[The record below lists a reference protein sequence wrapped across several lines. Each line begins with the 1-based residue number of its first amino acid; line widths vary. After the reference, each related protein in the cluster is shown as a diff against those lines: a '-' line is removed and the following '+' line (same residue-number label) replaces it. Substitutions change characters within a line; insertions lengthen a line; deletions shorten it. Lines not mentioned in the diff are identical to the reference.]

1 MPHTDTAT
9 PASPP
14 LPVLRGDETFYIVL
28 NTGSGKHSGS
38 EVQESI
44 SEVLNAAGRDFKLLQ
59 VEGGA
64 GLEAAAKEAVALAR
78 ANRGVVVAAG
88 GDGTLNAV
96 SNVVLGT
103 GLPFAILP
111 QGTFNYFGRT
121 YGISQ
126 DTETATRCLLDAV
139 IEPVQVGMLNDK
151 VFLVNAS
158 LGLYPTL
165 LEDREAYK
173 QRYGRSRWVAL
184 WSAVVTLFRAHR
196 QLSVSLD
203 FEGTTRQL
211 RTQTIVV
218 GNNAL
223 QLEHI
228 GVHEEVE
235 LQRDHLVAM
244 TAKPLSTLALY
255 GLVARGLLSRMGEAD
270 HLISFGFKQMTVRLG
285 PARRRIKVAMDG
297 EIFWLR
303 APLTFRVPE
312 TRLPL
317 LVPRDNSQRERA

>member
-1 MPHTDTAT
+1 MPQTTTAA
-9 PASPP
+9 PANSSLP
-14 LPVLRGDETFYIVL
+14 LLRGNETFYIVL
-28 NTGSGKHSGS
+28 NTGSGKHQGN
-38 EVQESI
+38 EVEDSI
-44 SEVLNAAGRDFKLLQ
+44 SSVLSAAGREFKLIK
-59 VEGGA
+59 VDGGEG
-64 GLEAAAKEAVALAR
+64 LIEAARQAVALAKT
-78 ANRGVVVAAG
+78 NQGVVVAAG

-184 WSAVVTLFRAHR
+184 WSAMVTLFRAHR
-196 QLSVSLD
+196 KLSVTLD
-203 FEGTTRQL
+203 FEGNTRKL

-228 GVHEEVE
+228 GVHKEVE

-270 HLISFGFKQMTVRLG
+270 NLISFGFKKMTVRLG

-297 EIFWLR
+297 EIFWLH
-303 APLTFRVPE
+303 APLEFRVPE
-312 TRLPL
+312 TALPL
-317 LVPRDNSQRERA
+317 LVPRDDSQRERA

>member
-1 MPHTDTAT
+1 MPKTSAVPRSTN
-9 PASPP
+9 PQPE
-14 LPVLRGDETFYIVL
+14 LRGDETFYIVL
-28 NTGSGKHSGS
+28 NTGSGKHQGD
-38 EVQESI
+38 EVQDSI
-44 SEVLNAAGRDFKLLQ
+44 SKVLNAAGRQFKLLK
-59 VEGGA
+59 VKGGD
-64 GLEAAAKEAVALAR
+64 GLAAAAQQAVELAK

-96 SNVVLGT
+96 SNAVLGT

-126 DTETATRCLLDAV
+126 DTETATRCMLDAV
-139 IEPVQVGMLNDK
+139 IQPVQVGMLNDK

-165 LEDREAYK
+165 LEDRESYK

-184 WSAVVTLFRAHR
+184 WSAMVTLFRAHR
-196 QLSVSLD
+196 QLSVQLD
-203 FEGTTRQL
+203 FEGKTRTL

-218 GNNAL
+218 GNNSL

-270 HLISFGFKQMTVRLG
+270 NLIFFGFKKMTVRLG
-285 PARRRIKVAMDG
+285 PARKRIKVAMDG

-303 APLTFRVPE
+303 APLEFRVPE
-312 TRLPL
+312 EYLPL
-317 LVPRDNSQRERA
+317 LVPRDDAQRERA

>member
-1 MPHTDTAT
+1 MPKTSAVHRSTN
-9 PASPP
+9 PQPE
-14 LPVLRGDETFYIVL
+14 LRGDETFYIVL
-28 NTGSGKHSGS
+28 NTGSGKHQGD
-38 EVQESI
+38 EVQDSI
-44 SEVLNAAGRDFKLLQ
+44 SKVLNAAGRQFKLLK
-59 VEGGA
+59 VKGGD
-64 GLEAAAKEAVALAR
+64 GLAAAAQQAVELAK

-96 SNVVLGT
+96 SNAVLGT

-126 DTETATRCLLDAV
+126 DTETATRCMLDAV
-139 IEPVQVGMLNDK
+139 IQPVQVGMLNDK

-165 LEDREAYK
+165 LEDRESYK

-184 WSAVVTLFRAHR
+184 WSAMVTLFRAHR
-196 QLSVSLD
+196 QLSVQLD
-203 FEGTTRQL
+203 FEGKTRTL

-218 GNNAL
+218 GNNSL

-270 HLISFGFKQMTVRLG
+270 NLISFGFKKMTVRLG
-285 PARRRIKVAMDG
+285 PARKRIKVAMDG

-303 APLTFRVPE
+303 APLEFRVPE
-312 TRLPL
+312 EYLPL
-317 LVPRDNSQRERA
+317 LVPRDDAQRERA

>member
-1 MPHTDTAT
+1 MPQTTTAAPAT
-9 PASPP
+9 PSLP
-14 LPVLRGDETFYIVL
+14 LLRGNETFYIVL
-28 NTGSGKHSGS
+28 NTGSGKHQGN
-38 EVQESI
+38 EVEDSI
-44 SEVLNAAGRDFKLLQ
+44 SSVLSAAGREFKLIK
-59 VEGGA
+59 VNGGEG
-64 GLEAAAKEAVALAR
+64 LIEAARQAVALAK
-78 ANRGVVVAAG
+78 ANQGVVVAAG

-121 YGISQ
+121 YGVSQ
-126 DTETATRCLLDAV
+126 DTETATRCLVDAV

-184 WSAVVTLFRAHR
+184 WSAMVTLFRAHR
-196 QLSVSLD
+196 KLSVTLD
-203 FEGTTRQL
+203 FEGNTRKL

-228 GVHEEVE
+228 GVHKEVE

-270 HLISFGFKQMTVRLG
+270 NLISFGFKKMTVRLG

-303 APLTFRVPE
+303 APLEFRVPE
-312 TRLPL
+312 TALPL
-317 LVPRDNSQRERA
+317 LVPRDDSQRERA

>member
-1 MPHTDTAT
+1 MPQTTTAA
-9 PASPP
+9 PANSSLP
-14 LPVLRGDETFYIVL
+14 LLRGNETFYIVL
-28 NTGSGKHSGS
+28 NTGSGKHQGN
-38 EVQESI
+38 EVEDSI
-44 SEVLNAAGRDFKLLQ
+44 SSVLSAAGREFKLIK
-59 VEGGA
+59 VDGGEG
-64 GLEAAAKEAVALAR
+64 LIEAARQAVALAKT
-78 ANRGVVVAAG
+78 NQGVVVAAG

-184 WSAVVTLFRAHR
+184 WSAMVTLFRAHR
-196 QLSVSLD
+196 KLSVTLD
-203 FEGTTRQL
+203 FEGNTRKL

-228 GVHEEVE
+228 GVHKEVE

-270 HLISFGFKQMTVRLG
+270 NLISFGFKKMTVRLG

-303 APLTFRVPE
+303 APLEFRVPE
-312 TRLPL
+312 TALPL
-317 LVPRDNSQRERA
+317 LVPRDDSQRERA

>member
-1 MPHTDTAT
+1 MPKTSAVPRSTN
-9 PASPP
+9 PQPE
-14 LPVLRGDETFYIVL
+14 LRGDETFYIVL
-28 NTGSGKHSGS
+28 NTGSGKHQGD
-38 EVQESI
+38 EVQDSI
-44 SEVLNAAGRDFKLLQ
+44 SKVLNAAGRQFKLLK
-59 VEGGA
+59 VKGGD
-64 GLEAAAKEAVALAR
+64 GLAAAAQQAVELAK

-96 SNVVLGT
+96 SNAVLGT

-126 DTETATRCLLDAV
+126 DTETATRCMLDAV
-139 IEPVQVGMLNDK
+139 IQPVQVGMLNDK

-165 LEDREAYK
+165 LEDRESYK

-184 WSAVVTLFRAHR
+184 WSAMVTLFRAHR
-196 QLSVSLD
+196 QLWVQLD
-203 FEGTTRQL
+203 FEGKTRTL

-218 GNNAL
+218 GNNSL

-270 HLISFGFKQMTVRLG
+270 NLISFGFKKMTVRLG
-285 PARRRIKVAMDG
+285 PTRKRIKVAMDG

-303 APLTFRVPE
+303 APLEFRVPE
-312 TRLPL
+312 EYLPL
-317 LVPRDNSQRERA
+317 LVPRDDAQRERA

>member
-1 MPHTDTAT
+1 MPQTSTASRAT
-9 PASPP
+9 SPAP
-14 LPVLRGDETFYIVL
+14 LLRGDEIFYIVL
-28 NTGSGKHSGS
+28 NTGSGKHQGN
-38 EVQESI
+38 EVEDSI
-44 SEVLNAAGRDFKLLQ
+44 SSVLNEAGRQFELIQ
-59 VEGGA
+59 VEGGE
-64 GLEAAAKEAVALAR
+64 GLVDAAKRAVELAK
-78 ANRGVVVAAG
+78 ANKGVVVAAG

-126 DTETATRCLLDAV
+126 DTETATRCMLDAV

-184 WSAVVTLFRAHR
+184 WSAMVTLFRAHR
-196 QLSVSLD
+196 KLSVELD
-203 FEGTTRQL
+203 FEGNTRKL

-228 GVHEEVE
+228 GVHKEVE

-244 TAKPLSTLALY
+244 TAKPLGTLALY
-255 GLVARGLLSRMGEAD
+255 GLVARGLISRMGEAEN
-270 HLISFGFKQMTVRLG
+270 LISFGFKKMTVRLG
-285 PARRRIKVAMDG
+285 PARRRVKVAMDG

-303 APLTFRVPE
+303 APLEFRVPDE
-312 TRLPL
+312 YLPL
-317 LVPRDNSQRERA
+317 LVPRDDAQRERA

>member
-1 MPHTDTAT
+1 MPRNFTDSR
-9 PASPP
+9 PAAPQP
-14 LPVLRGDETFYIVL
+14 QLRGDEIFYIVL
-28 NTGSGKHSGS
+28 NTGSGKHQGS
-38 EVQESI
+38 EVQDCI
-44 SEVLNAAGRDFKLLQ
+44 RQVLNAAGRQFELIEVK
-59 VEGGA
+59 GGA
-64 GLEAAAKEAVALAR
+64 NLAVAAKQAVELAR
-78 ANRGVVVAAG
+78 ANKGVVVAAG

-96 SNVVLGT
+96 SNAVLGT
-103 GLPFAILP
+103 GLPFGILP

-126 DTETATRCLLDAV
+126 DTETATRNLLDSV
-139 IEPVQVGMLNDK
+139 IEPVQVGMLNGK

-184 WSAVVTLFRAHR
+184 WSALVTLFRAHR
-196 QLSVSLD
+196 QLSVQLD
-203 FEGTTRQL
+203 FEGSTRSLQ
-211 RTQTIVV
+211 TQTIVI

-228 GVHEEVE
+228 GVDQQVE

-255 GLVARGLLSRMGEAD
+255 GLVARGLISRMGEAD
-270 HLISFGFKQMTVRLG
+270 NLISFGFSKMTVRLG
-285 PARRRIKVAMDG
+285 PTRRRIKVAMDG
-297 EIFWLR
+297 EIFRLR
-303 APLTFRVPE
+303 APLEFHVPKDY
-312 TRLPL
+312 LPL
-317 LVPRDNSQRERA
+317 LVPRNELLRERV

>member
-1 MPHTDTAT
+1 MPHTSALSHS
-9 PASPP
+9 AAP
-14 LPVLRGDETFYIVL
+14 LPTLRGDEAFYIVL
-28 NTGSGKHSGS
+28 NTGSGKHQGN
-38 EVQESI
+38 EVEESI
-44 SEVLNAAGRDFKLLQ
+44 NSVLNAAGREFELIKVD
-59 VEGGA
+59 GGA
-64 GLEAAAKEAVALAR
+64 GLVEAATKAVRLAK
-78 ANRGVVVAAG
+78 ANNGIVVAAG

-126 DTETATRCLLDAV
+126 DTETATRCMLDAV

-158 LGLYPTL
+158 FGLYPTL

-184 WSAVVTLFRAHR
+184 WSALVTLFRAHR
-196 QLSVSLD
+196 KLSVQLD
-203 FEGTTRQL
+203 FEGNTRHL

-228 GVHEEVE
+228 GVHKEVE

-255 GLVARGLLSRMGEAD
+255 GLVARGLISRMGEAD
-270 HLISFGFKQMTVRLG
+270 NLISFGFKKMTVRLG
-285 PARRRIKVAMDG
+285 PARRTIKVAMDG
-297 EIFWLR
+297 EIFRLT
-303 APLTFRVPE
+303 APLEFRVADNY
-312 TRLPL
+312 LPL
-317 LVPRDNSQRERA
+317 LVTRDDAQRERA

>member
-1 MPHTDTAT
+1 MPQNSALSNS
-9 PASPP
+9 AAP
-14 LPVLRGDETFYIVL
+14 LPELRGDETFYIVL
-28 NTGSGKHSGS
+28 NTGSGKHQGD
-38 EVQESI
+38 EVQDSI
-44 SEVLNAAGRDFKLLQ
+44 SKVLNAAGRQFKLLK
-59 VEGGA
+59 VKGGD
-64 GLEAAAKEAVALAR
+64 GLAAAAQQAVELAK

-96 SNVVLGT
+96 SNAVLGT

-126 DTETATRCLLDAV
+126 DTETATRCMLDAV
-139 IEPVQVGMLNDK
+139 IQPVQVGMLNDK

-165 LEDREAYK
+165 LEDRESYK

-184 WSAVVTLFRAHR
+184 WSAMVTLFRAHR
-196 QLSVSLD
+196 QLWVQLD
-203 FEGTTRQL
+203 FEGKTRTL

-218 GNNAL
+218 GNNSL

-270 HLISFGFKQMTVRLG
+270 NLISFGFKKMTVRLG
-285 PARRRIKVAMDG
+285 PTRKRIKVAMDG

-303 APLTFRVPE
+303 APLEFRVPE
-312 TRLPL
+312 EYLPL
-317 LVPRDNSQRERA
+317 LVPRDDAQRERA

>member
-1 MPHTDTAT
+1 MPQTSANSRSAT
-9 PASPP
+9 PA
-14 LPVLRGDETFYIVL
+14 PVLRGDETFYIVL
-28 NTGSGKHSGS
+28 NTGSGKHQGN
-38 EVQESI
+38 EVEDSI
-44 SEVLNAAGRDFKLLQ
+44 SSVLNEAGREFKLIQ

-64 GLEAAAKEAVALAR
+64 GLVDAAKQAVELAK
-78 ANRGVVVAAG
+78 ANKGVVVAAG

-126 DTETATRCLLDAV
+126 DTETATRGMLDAV

-184 WSAVVTLFRAHR
+184 WSAMVTLFRAHR
-196 QLSVSLD
+196 KLSVELD
-203 FEGTTRQL
+203 FEGSTRKL

-228 GVHEEVE
+228 GVHKEVE

-255 GLVARGLLSRMGEAD
+255 GLVARGLISRMGEAD
-270 HLISFGFKQMTVRLG
+270 NLISFGFKKMTVRLG

-297 EIFWLR
+297 EIFWLS
-303 APLTFRVPE
+303 APLEFRVPDE
-312 TRLPL
+312 YLPL
-317 LVPRDNSQRERA
+317 LVPRDEAQRERA

>member
-1 MPHTDTAT
+1 MPQNSALSNS
-9 PASPP
+9 AAP
-14 LPVLRGDETFYIVL
+14 LPELRGDETFYIVL
-28 NTGSGKHSGS
+28 NTGSGKHQGD
-38 EVQESI
+38 EVQDSI
-44 SEVLNAAGRDFKLLQ
+44 SKVLNAAGRQFKLLK
-59 VEGGA
+59 VKGGD
-64 GLEAAAKEAVALAR
+64 GLAAAAQQAVELAK

-88 GDGTLNAV
+88 GDGTLNAG
-96 SNVVLGT
+96 SNAVLGT

-126 DTETATRCLLDAV
+126 DTETATRCMLDAV
-139 IEPVQVGMLNDK
+139 IQPVQVGMLNDK

-165 LEDREAYK
+165 LEDRESYK

-184 WSAVVTLFRAHR
+184 WSAMVTLFRAHR
-196 QLSVSLD
+196 QLWVQLD
-203 FEGTTRQL
+203 FEGKTRTL

-218 GNNAL
+218 GNNSL

-270 HLISFGFKQMTVRLG
+270 NLISFGFKKMTVRLG
-285 PARRRIKVAMDG
+285 PARKRIKVAMDG

-303 APLTFRVPE
+303 APLEFRVPE
-312 TRLPL
+312 EYLPL
-317 LVPRDNSQRERA
+317 LVPRDDAQRERA

>member
-1 MPHTDTAT
+1 MPKTSAVPRSTN
-9 PASPP
+9 PQPE
-14 LPVLRGDETFYIVL
+14 LRGDETFYIVL
-28 NTGSGKHSGS
+28 NTGSGKHQGD
-38 EVQESI
+38 EVQDSI
-44 SEVLNAAGRDFKLLQ
+44 SKVLNAAGRQFKLLK
-59 VEGGA
+59 VKGGD
-64 GLEAAAKEAVALAR
+64 GLAAAAQQAVELAK

-96 SNVVLGT
+96 SNAVLGT

-126 DTETATRCLLDAV
+126 DTETATRCMLDAV
-139 IEPVQVGMLNDK
+139 IQPVQVGMLNDK

-165 LEDREAYK
+165 LEDRESYK

-184 WSAVVTLFRAHR
+184 WSAMVTLFRAHR
-196 QLSVSLD
+196 QLSVQLD
-203 FEGTTRQL
+203 FEGKTRTL

-218 GNNAL
+218 GNNSL

-270 HLISFGFKQMTVRLG
+270 NLISFGFKKMTVRLG
-285 PARRRIKVAMDG
+285 PARKRIKVAMDG

-303 APLTFRVPE
+303 APLEFRVPE
-312 TRLPL
+312 EYLPL
-317 LVPRDNSQRERA
+317 LVPRDDAQRERA

>member
-1 MPHTDTAT
+1 MPKTSAVPRSTN
-9 PASPP
+9 PQPE
-14 LPVLRGDETFYIVL
+14 LRGDETFYIVL
-28 NTGSGKHSGS
+28 NTGSGKHQGD
-38 EVQESI
+38 EVQDSI
-44 SEVLNAAGRDFKLLQ
+44 SKVLNAAGRQFQLLK
-59 VEGGA
+59 VKGGD
-64 GLEAAAKEAVALAR
+64 GLAAAAQQAVELAK

-96 SNVVLGT
+96 SNAVLGT

-126 DTETATRCLLDAV
+126 DTETATRCMLDAV
-139 IEPVQVGMLNDK
+139 IQPVQVGMLNDK

-165 LEDREAYK
+165 LEDRESYK

-184 WSAVVTLFRAHR
+184 WSAMVTLFRAHR
-196 QLSVSLD
+196 QLSVQLD
-203 FEGTTRQL
+203 FEGKTRTL

-218 GNNAL
+218 GNNSL

-270 HLISFGFKQMTVRLG
+270 NLISFGFKKMTVRLG
-285 PARRRIKVAMDG
+285 PARKRIKVAMDG

-303 APLTFRVPE
+303 APLEFRVPE
-312 TRLPL
+312 EYLPL
-317 LVPRDNSQRERA
+317 LVPRDDAQRERA

>member
-1 MPHTDTAT
+1 MPKTSAVPRSTN
-9 PASPP
+9 PQPE
-14 LPVLRGDETFYIVL
+14 LRGDETFYIVL
-28 NTGSGKHSGS
+28 NTGSGKHQGD
-38 EVQESI
+38 EVQDSI
-44 SEVLNAAGRDFKLLQ
+44 SKVLNAAGRQFKLLK
-59 VEGGA
+59 VKGGD
-64 GLEAAAKEAVALAR
+64 GLAAAAQQAVERAK

-96 SNVVLGT
+96 SNAVLGT

-126 DTETATRCLLDAV
+126 DTETATRCMLDAV
-139 IEPVQVGMLNDK
+139 IQPVQVGMLNDK

-165 LEDREAYK
+165 LEDRESYK

-184 WSAVVTLFRAHR
+184 WSAMVTLFRAHR
-196 QLSVSLD
+196 QLSVQLD
-203 FEGTTRQL
+203 FEGKTRTL

-218 GNNAL
+218 GNNSL

-228 GVHEEVE
+228 GVHEEVD

-270 HLISFGFKQMTVRLG
+270 NLIFFGFKKMTVRLG
-285 PARRRIKVAMDG
+285 PARKRIKVAMDG

-303 APLTFRVPE
+303 APLEFRVPE
-312 TRLPL
+312 EYLPL
-317 LVPRDNSQRERA
+317 LVPRDDAQRERA

>member
-1 MPHTDTAT
+1 MPHTRSAASD
-9 PASPP
+9 SPP

-28 NTGSGKHSGS
+28 NTGSGKHQGN
-38 EVQESI
+38 EVQDSI
-44 SEVLNAAGRDFKLLQ
+44 SAVLTAAGRQFELIEVD
-59 VEGGA
+59 GGA
-64 GLEAAAKEAVALAR
+64 KLESAARKAVELAR
-78 ANRGVVVAAG
+78 KNRGVVVAAG

-96 SNVVLGT
+96 SNEVLGT

-139 IEPVQVGMLNDK
+139 IEPVQVGKLNDR

-184 WSAVVTLFRAHR
+184 WSALVTLFRAHR
-196 QLSVSLD
+196 QLSVTLD
-203 FEGTTRQL
+203 FEGNTRRL

-228 GVHEEVE
+228 GVHKEVE

-255 GLVARGLLSRMGEAD
+255 GLVARGLLSRMGEAEN
-270 HLISFGFKQMTVRLG
+270 LISFGFKKMTVRMG

-303 APLTFRVPE
+303 APLEFCVPD

-317 LVPRDNSQRERA
+317 LVPRDDSQRERA

>member
-1 MPHTDTAT
+1 MPRNFTDSRAAA
-9 PASPP
+9 PQPQ
-14 LPVLRGDETFYIVL
+14 LRGDETFYIVL
-28 NTGSGKHSGS
+28 NTGSGKHQGS
-38 EVQESI
+38 EVQDCI
-44 SEVLNAAGRDFKLLQ
+44 RKVLNAAGRQFELIEVK
-59 VEGGA
+59 GGA
-64 GLEAAAKEAVALAR
+64 NLAVAAKQAVELAR
-78 ANRGVVVAAG
+78 ANKGVVVAAG

-96 SNVVLGT
+96 SNAVLGT
-103 GLPFAILP
+103 GLPFGILP

-126 DTETATRCLLDAV
+126 NTETATQNLLDSV
-139 IEPVQVGMLNDK
+139 IEPVQVGMLNGK

-184 WSAVVTLFRAHR
+184 WSALVTLFRAHR
-196 QLSVSLD
+196 QLSVQLD
-203 FEGTTRQL
+203 FEGSTRSLQ
-211 RTQTIVV
+211 TQTIVI

-228 GVHEEVE
+228 GVDQQVE

-255 GLVARGLLSRMGEAD
+255 GLVARGLISRMGEAD
-270 HLISFGFKQMTVRLG
+270 NLISFGFSKMTVRLG
-285 PARRRIKVAMDG
+285 PTQRRIKVAMDG
-297 EIFWLR
+297 EIFRLR
-303 APLTFRVPE
+303 APLEFHVPKDY
-312 TRLPL
+312 LPL
-317 LVPRDNSQRERA
+317 LVPRDESLRERV

>member
-1 MPHTDTAT
+1 MPQTSALSNS
-9 PASPP
+9 AAP
-14 LPVLRGDETFYIVL
+14 LPELRGDETFYIVL
-28 NTGSGKHSGS
+28 NTGSGKHQGD
-38 EVQESI
+38 EVQDSI
-44 SEVLNAAGRDFKLLQ
+44 SKVLNAAGRQFKLLK
-59 VEGGA
+59 VKGGD
-64 GLEAAAKEAVALAR
+64 GLAAAAQQAVELAK

-96 SNVVLGT
+96 SNAVLGT

-126 DTETATRCLLDAV
+126 DTETATRCMLDAV
-139 IEPVQVGMLNDK
+139 IQPVQVGMLNDK

-165 LEDREAYK
+165 LEDRESYK

-184 WSAVVTLFRAHR
+184 WSAMVTLFRAHR
-196 QLSVSLD
+196 QLSVQLD
-203 FEGTTRQL
+203 FEGKTRTL

-218 GNNAL
+218 GNNSL

-255 GLVARGLLSRMGEAD
+255 GLVVRGLLSRMGEAD
-270 HLISFGFKQMTVRLG
+270 NLISFGFKKMTVRLG
-285 PARRRIKVAMDG
+285 PARKRIKVAMDG

-303 APLTFRVPE
+303 APLEFRVPE
-312 TRLPL
+312 EYLPL
-317 LVPRDNSQRERA
+317 LVPRDDAQRERA